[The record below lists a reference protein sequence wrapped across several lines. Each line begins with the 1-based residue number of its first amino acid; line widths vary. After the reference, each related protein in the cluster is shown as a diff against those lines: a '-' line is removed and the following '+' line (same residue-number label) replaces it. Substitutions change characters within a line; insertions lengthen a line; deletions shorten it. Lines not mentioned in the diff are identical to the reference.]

1 LPNGFCALC
10 IGRSS
15 PRKFCDGIS
24 NWSATYETRFGVE
37 ENRGRGRGGGDV
49 AVASS
54 PCDDYF
60 FLAAFFAG
68 FFAAAFFAAMRTPPP
83 FDVKMLVSA
92 YVV

>member
-1 LPNGFCALC
+1 
-10 IGRSS
+10 
-15 PRKFCDGIS
+15 
-24 NWSATYETRFGVE
+24 
-37 ENRGRGRGGGDV
+37 V

-83 FDVKMLVSA
+83 FDVKMLVVRMWYSRVCA
-92 YVV
+92 TSKILFSRFLRQDYVPETCTCSP